1 MLRTSLACLTLFV
14 LLAGAPPARGD
25 ERILDFLH
33 GLRARD
39 DFDLAILFLEQLE
52 KRDNLPT
59 ELRTVLP
66 YEKAVTFLESV
77 KTERSPDKQSKNLDS
92 ARGFL
97 EEFLKANPD
106 HALSAQANSELA
118 NVYLGKAR
126 VEIIQSRNPNN
137 SASKPASQEKARGYL
152 GEARKVFKAANDK
165 YEAQYKGF
173 PVFIDPEKDKPQ
185 FEEREK
191 SLVNFIQAQLNLGI
205 TRYEEAQTYDRDN
218 PKFAEILLAASGEF
232 EAIHTRY
239 RSQVAGLYGR
249 MWQGK
254 CFEEMGGD
262 RITPALGIY
271 NELLGHPGE
280 SPVMKRLQNKVL
292 HFKLICLNTDQRH
305 DYQVVV
311 DNAQEWLKENTRL
324 QRTRE
329 GLGIRWEAARACEK
343 LADAEGITPGDKE
356 KLLRQALSYSEY
368 INKFPG
374 EYKDPSLAMIQRL
387 NAKLNRDGDPQDF
400 ATAFGLSRGL
410 VTQSSTKK
418 KDVENAVGPAR
429 QKADEELRRHAAEM
443 VRMLK
448 LSLKLWTPKE
458 DINELNRARYWLAYA
473 YYLQKDRN
481 LEAAVLG
488 EFVATKFHKD
498 NPDLALDAAFIAMY
512 SYIQAYSAAPETQKA
527 FNVEQTIRVCDFITK
542 TWPATDKS
550 QDARL
555 TLGQLY
561 IRLKRPTDAFKVLG
575 EVPETAT
582 QYLEAQLN
590 AGMAYWQAYID
601 GATAPEAERPTK
613 ETLDNYQAE
622 ARRIL
627 ETAVQRL
634 DEKKA
639 KDQPSDENVS
649 FAKTSLVQILNLSGK
664 YPEALAY
671 LVEGPKALVAA
682 VSVKDEATRPAKG
695 IASRPVAEH
704 VHRELLRSYV
714 GLQQLEKARSAM
726 KDLERIASAGG
737 GTAADVVKIYLD
749 LGRELKKE
757 VEQLQGAKDPRL
769 NDVLKSFEVFLD
781 DLFQRKDGQDYNT
794 LSWIGETY
802 FALGDGLAS
811 GDKARADGYFTRAT
825 GAFTEILKR
834 AGTEPAFLPVGADTG
849 VKLRMVSCKR
859 RQGAFEEAI
868 QMARDVLTAK
878 PRALD
883 AQREAA
889 LTFEDWAAS
898 GDADKWLFAIDG
910 DKAASK
916 VKGSPKVPRVIWGWF
931 DLGERLSVNLLGAK
945 PSADLERDYLDARL
959 HVATSRYKYAQTQS
973 GKPKEDALAQ
983 ARRDIVVTSSMSD
996 FLDDEWFGKF
1006 NTLFRDIQTTQMTEL
1021 IKMDGEAV
1029 VEVKDLNRGRKAAP
1043 AAAPKTESPEAA
1055 PKVAK
1060 ATKPKAKAAKK
1071 APPKSDNTLLYAG
1084 VVVLLLAGGA
1094 GYFVMQSKGKGKPKG
1109 KTAPVEKEPTT
1120 ASTSAP
1126 AATATPKKR
1135 PPAPKPK
1142 A

>member
-1 MLRTSLACLTLFV
+1 MLRTSLACLTLIL
-14 LLAGAPPARGD
+14 LLAGAPPARGE
-25 ERILDFLH
+25 ERILDFLQ

-59 ELRTVLP
+59 ELKTVLP
-66 YEKAVTFLESV
+66 YEKALTYLESV

-106 HALSAQANSELA
+106 HPQSAQANSELA

-137 SASKPASQEKARGYL
+137 AASKGALQEKARGFL
-152 GEARKVFKAANDK
+152 GEARKVFKAAHDK
-165 YEAQYKGF
+165 YEAQYKTY
-173 PVFIDPEKDKPQ
+173 PVFIDPEKDKPE
-185 FEEREK
+185 FEAREK
-191 SLVNFIQAQLNLGI
+191 ALVNYIQAQLNLGI

-218 PKFAEILLAASGEF
+218 SKFPEILTEASKDF
-232 EAIHTRY
+232 ETIHTRY

-262 RITPALGIY
+262 RLTPALGIY

-292 HFKLICLNTDQRH
+292 HFKLVCLNQRN
-305 DYQVVV
+305 DTQVAI
-311 DNAQEWLKENTRL
+311 DDAQEWLKDNARL
-324 QRTRE
+324 HRTRE
-329 GLGIRWEAARACEK
+329 GLGIRWEAARAAEK
-343 LADAEGITPGDKE
+343 RAESEDFTPGDKE
-356 KLLRQALSYSEY
+356 KLLRQALGYAEY
-368 INKFPG
+368 INRFPG
-374 EYKDPSLAMIQRL
+374 EYKDPSLAMVQRL
-387 NAKLNRDGDPQDF
+387 NAKLNRDGDPKDF
-400 ATAFGLSRGL
+400 ATAFGLSRSL
-410 VTQSSTKK
+410 VTQSSSKK
-418 KDVENAVGPAR
+418 KDVETAAGPAR
-429 QKADEELRRHAAEM
+429 QKANEELQNHATEM

-448 LSLKLWTPKE
+448 ICLKLWTPRE

-512 SYIQAYSAAPETQKA
+512 SYIQAFNAAPEAQKS
-527 FNVEQTIRVCDFITK
+527 FNVDQTIRVCDFITK
-542 TWPATDKS
+542 TWPSTDKS

-555 TLGQLY
+555 TMGQLY
-561 IRLKRPTDAFKVLG
+561 IRLKKPTEAFKVLG

-601 GATAPEAERPTK
+601 GATAPEADRPPK
-613 ETLDNYQAE
+613 ETLDHYQAE
-622 ARRIL
+622 ARKIL
-627 ETAVQRL
+627 EAAINRL
-634 DEKKA
+634 DDKKA
-639 KDQPSDENVS
+639 KDQPSDENVA

-664 YPEALAY
+664 YTEALAY

-682 VSVKDEATRPAKG
+682 VSVKDEAARPAKG
-695 IASRPVAEH
+695 LTSRPVAEH
-704 VHRELLRSYV
+704 VYRELLRSYV
-714 GLQQLEKARSAM
+714 GLTKLDQARAAM
-726 KDLERIASAGG
+726 KDLERIATAGG
-737 GTAADVVKIYLD
+737 GSAKDVANIYLD
-749 LGRELKKE
+749 LGRSLKKE

-769 NDVLKSFEVFLD
+769 NEVLKSFEVLLD
-781 DLFQRKDGQDYNT
+781 DLFQRKDGQDYNM

-802 FALGDGLAS
+802 FALGDGLAA

-825 GAFTEILKR
+825 GAFGEILKR
-834 AGTEPAFLPVGADTG
+834 GSTEPAYIPMGADTS

-859 RQGAFEEAI
+859 RQGAYEEAI
-868 QMARDVLTAK
+868 TMVREVLAAK
-878 PRALD
+878 PRAID

-889 LTFEDWAAS
+889 QTFEDWGAS
-898 GDADKWLFAIDG
+898 GQSDKYLFAIDG
-910 DKAASK
+910 DRAAAK
-916 VKGSPKVPRVIWGWF
+916 VKDAPKVPRSIWGWF
-931 DLGERLSVNLLGAK
+931 DLGERLSVNLMGAK

-959 HVATSRYKYAQTQS
+959 HVATSRYKYAQSQS
-973 GKPKEDALAQ
+973 GKAKEDALAQ
-983 ARRDIVVTSSMSD
+983 ARRDIIITSSMSD

-1006 NTLFRDIQTTQMTEL
+1006 NTLFREIQNTQMTEL

-1043 AAAPKTESPEAA
+1043 AAPKSDSPEAA

-1060 ATKPKAKAAKK
+1060 ATKPKAKTAKK

-1084 VVVLLLAGGA
+1084 IIVLLAAGGG
-1094 GYFVMQSKGKGKPKG
+1094 GYFMMQSKGKGKPKS
-1109 KTAPVEKEPTT
+1109 KAAPADKEPKT
-1120 ASTSAP
+1120 ASTTAP
-1126 AATATPKKR
+1126 AGTATPKKR